1 MLLKI
6 QLEISY
12 KVLAVFMYTEYPIGI
27 LPKWEKVYLLE
38 LFDIPNHS
46 RTIESPG
53 VRYISN
59 SRDTA
64 LLELEKV
71 SSILFSECRVF
82 TALDSSRKVW
92 DAVQELTSSS
102 LLVVPLDTMTVVP
115 AWNVIVILCC
125 AVLEGDT

>member
-1 MLLKI
+1 
-6 QLEISY
+6 
-12 KVLAVFMYTEYPIGI
+12 MYTEYPIGI
-27 LPKWEKVYLLE
+27 LPIWEKVYLLE

-46 RTIESPG
+46 RIIESPG

-71 SSILFSECRVF
+71 SAMLLSECRVF
-82 TALDSSRKVW
+82 TALFSSKNVW

-115 AWNVIVILCC
+115 AWNVIVIIKLRY
-125 AVLEGDT
+125 V